1 MEEGV
6 FKTEWG
12 RKRGLEEIAGMGGA
26 WGFRLVEV
34 ECAAA
39 VATNAATAAAFGC
52 GGCCCGGCGA
62 VCLVGL
68 QDIPETVVCGGG
80 VAEGA
85 SPNMMTGR
93 RLCVCLS

>member
-12 RKRGLEEIAGMGGA
+12 RKRGLEEIACMGGA

-39 VATNAATAAAFGC
+39 VATAAASAATALPVAAAAAATQRRSAAAAAAAAAAAQFAWSGC
-52 GGCCCGGCGA
+52 KTCHA
-62 VCLVGL
+62 
-68 QDIPETVVCGGG
+68 PETVVCGGG
-80 VAEGA
+80 RGA
-85 SPNMMTGR
+85 
-93 RLCVCLS
+93 